1 MIICGLQQI
10 SKMYGG
16 QLLFENLSL
25 EVHEGSRIGLVG
37 RNGSGKSTILK
48 IIAKAEYADSG
59 TVIMKKAS
67 KVGYLA
73 QIPVQDQHSVREV
86 LLSAFE
92 STLSMAKEISRI
104 ENDMQL
110 EKNDEVLHV
119 LLQEYG
125 SLQDQFA
132 LLEGYE
138 VEAKVAKVAEG
149 LGIIS
154 LLTSSYQALSG
165 GEKTKVA
172 LGKVLLLNPDLLL
185 LDEPTNHLDIAA
197 VEWLEKYLKDYKGT
211 VVIVSHDRYFL
222 DQVVT
227 TIIDVEDGEAV
238 LYHHNYSGFV
248 KEKEKR
254 LLDEFQSFQE
264 QQKKIKKMKEAIKRL
279 REWANQANPPSE
291 ALHRRATNMER
302 ALERMEK
309 LKRPILE
316 RKKMGLH
323 LDSGDRS
330 GKDVITLK
338 DAAKS
343 YHGKSLFANVS
354 MQIHYKNRSA
364 IVGNNGTG
372 KSTLLKIILGEES
385 MDRGSVQI
393 GANVKIGYL
402 SQYLSTTSDQTV
414 LEAFRDE
421 VVLSEREAR
430 QILARFLFYG
440 PAVFRRTEQLSGGE
454 RMRLRLAQLMYQE
467 INLLIL
473 DEPTNH
479 LDIDSR
485 EVLEEALEHFQGTIV
500 AVSHDRYLLNKLF
513 DKTYWLQG
521 GKLHIFDGN
530 YTWARERLQETISK
544 QADVKEQSRLPKRS
558 DAKSHLV
565 KKTTPDELER
575 EVEEVERQL
584 AGLEKIMGDTVELDE
599 LQLFYEEQ
607 IRLEELRETLYKQLE
622 TCME

>member
-10 SKMYGG
+10 SKMFGG
-16 QLLFENLSL
+16 EPLFENLSL

-37 RNGSGKSTILK
+37 SNGSGKSTILK
-48 IIAKAEYADSG
+48 MIAREETVDSG
-59 TVIMKKAS
+59 NVILKKDC

-73 QIPVQDQHSVREV
+73 QIPLQNQQLVSEV

-92 STLSMAKEISRI
+92 STLDLAKEISRM
-104 ENDMQL
+104 EYMMKL
-110 EKNDEVLHV
+110 EKNEEALLV

-125 SLQDQFA
+125 ALQDQFD
-132 LLEGYE
+132 LLDGYE
-138 VEAKVAKVAEG
+138 VEASVAKVAEG
-149 LGIIS
+149 LGITG
-154 LLTSSYQALSG
+154 LLDSPYEALSG

-172 LGKVLLLNPDLLL
+172 LGKVLLLNPNLLL

-197 VEWLEKYLKDYKGT
+197 VEWLEQYLKDYRGT
-211 VVIVSHDRYFL
+211 VVIVSHDRFFL

-227 TIIDVEDGEAV
+227 TIIDVEDGEAI

-279 REWANQANPPSE
+279 REWANQASPPSE
-291 ALHRRATNMER
+291 ALHKRATNMER

-316 RKKMGLH
+316 RKKIALQ
-323 LDSGDRS
+323 LESGDRS

-338 DAAKS
+338 GAEKS
-343 YHGKSLFANVS
+343 YHGRSLFSNVS
-354 MQIHYKNRSA
+354 LTIQYKNRTA

-372 KSTLLKIILGEES
+372 KSTLLKVIIGEES
-385 MDRGSVQI
+385 VDSGSVHL

-402 SQYLSTTSDQTV
+402 SQALTVTSNKTV
-414 LEAFRDE
+414 LEAFREE
-421 VVLSEREAR
+421 VLVSENEAR
-430 QILARFLFYG
+430 HILAKFLFYG
-440 PAVFRRTEQLSGGE
+440 PAVFRKTRQLSGGE
-454 RMRLRLAQLMYQE
+454 RMRLRLAQLMHQE

-485 EVLEEALEHFQGTIV
+485 EVLEEALEHFQGTII

-513 DKTYWLQG
+513 DKTYWLHDGQ
-521 GKLHIFDGN
+521 LHIFEGN
-530 YTWARERLQETISK
+530 YSWAREKLQVTVRSQTERKDPIKLKHSDSK
-544 QADVKEQSRLPKRS
+544 SQMVKQVTS
-558 DAKSHLV
+558 DEIEK
-565 KKTTPDELER
+565 

-584 AGLEKIMGDTVELDE
+584 TELEKNMDDTVELKD
-599 LQLFYEEQ
+599 LQLLYEQQ
-607 IRLEELRETLYKQLE
+607 IRLKVQRDTLYKQLE

>member
-10 SKMYGG
+10 SKMFGG
-16 QLLFENLSL
+16 ELLFEGLSL

-37 RNGSGKSTILK
+37 SNGSGKSTILK
-48 IIAKAEYADSG
+48 MMAKTEPVDSG
-59 TVIMKKAS
+59 CVILKKDC
-67 KVGYLA
+67 KIGFLA
-73 QIPVQDQHSVREV
+73 QIPLQNQNLVSEV

-92 STLSMAKEISRI
+92 STLNLAKEISRL
-104 ENDMQL
+104 ENMMKL
-110 EKNDEVLHV
+110 EKDEKALHAF
-119 LLQEYG
+119 LQEYG
-125 SLQDQFA
+125 SLQDQFD
-132 LLEGYE
+132 LLEGFE
-138 VEAKVAKVAEG
+138 IDAKTAKVAEG
-149 LGIIS
+149 LGITGLIDS
-154 LLTSSYQALSG
+154 PYEALSG

-172 LGKVLLLNPDLLL
+172 LGKVLLMNPNLLL

-197 VEWLEKYLKDYKGT
+197 VEWLEQYLKDYRGT

-227 TIIDVEDGEAV
+227 SIIDVEDGEAV
-238 LYHHNYSGFV
+238 LYHNNYSGFV

-279 REWANQANPPSE
+279 REWANQASPPSE
-291 ALHRRATNMER
+291 ALHKRATNMER

-316 RKKMGLH
+316 RKKMGLQ
-323 LDSGDRS
+323 LESGDRS

-338 DAAKS
+338 DAEKS
-343 YHGKSLFANVS
+343 YHGRSLFSNAS
-354 MQIHYKNRSA
+354 LTIHYKNRTA

-385 MDRGSVQI
+385 VDRGSVQL

-402 SQYLSTTSDQTV
+402 SQALTVTSDQTV

-421 VVLSEREAR
+421 VLVSENEAR
-430 QILARFLFYG
+430 HILAKFLFYG
-440 PAVFRRTEQLSGGE
+440 PAVFRKIGQLSGGE
-454 RMRLRLAQLMYQE
+454 RMRLRLAQLMHQE

-513 DKTYWLQG
+513 DKTYWLHE
-521 GKLHIFDGN
+521 GKLHFFEGN
-530 YTWARERLQETISK
+530 YSWAREKLQGTVRK
-544 QADVKEQSRLPKRS
+544 QATRKEPLMLKRRDSKSQRVKQVTS
-558 DAKSHLV
+558 D
-565 KKTTPDELER
+565 EIER

-584 AGLEKIMGDTVELDE
+584 AGLEKNMGETLDLKD
-599 LQLFYEEQ
+599 LQLLYEQQNRLKEQ
-607 IRLEELRETLYKQLE
+607 RDTLYKQLE
-622 TCME
+622 SCME

>member
-10 SKMYGG
+10 SKMFGG
-16 QLLFENLSL
+16 EFLFENLSL

-37 RNGSGKSTILK
+37 SNGSGKSTILK
-48 IIAKAEYADSG
+48 MMAKIETVDSG
-59 TVIMKKAS
+59 SVILKKDC

-73 QIPVQDQHSVREV
+73 QIPLQNQHLVSEV

-92 STLSMAKEISRI
+92 STLNLAKEISRM
-104 ENDMQL
+104 ENVMKL
-110 EKNDEVLHV
+110 EKNEEALHA

-125 SLQDQFA
+125 SLQDQFD
-132 LLEGYE
+132 LLDGYE
-138 VEAKVAKVAEG
+138 MEAKTAKVAEG
-149 LGIIS
+149 LGITG
-154 LLTSSYQALSG
+154 LLESPYEALSG
-165 GEKTKVA
+165 GEKTKVS
-172 LGKVLLLNPDLLL
+172 LGKVLLLNPNLLL

-197 VEWLEKYLKDYKGT
+197 VEWLEQYLKEYKGT

-254 LLDEFQSFQE
+254 LIDEFHSFQE

-279 REWANQANPPSE
+279 REWANQASPPSE
-291 ALHRRATNMER
+291 ALHKRATNMER
-302 ALERMEK
+302 ALERIEK

-316 RKKMGLH
+316 RRKMGLQ
-323 LDSGDRS
+323 LESGDRS
-330 GKDVITLK
+330 GKDVITLR
-338 DAAKS
+338 DAEKS
-343 YHGKSLFANVS
+343 YHGRSLFSNAS
-354 MQIHYKNRSA
+354 FTTHFKNRTA

-385 MDRGSVQI
+385 LDSGSVQL
-393 GANVKIGYL
+393 GANVRIGYL
-402 SQYLSTTSDQTV
+402 SQHLTVMSEKTV
-414 LEAFRDE
+414 LEVFREE
-421 VVLSEREAR
+421 VLVSENEAR
-430 QILARFLFYG
+430 HILAKFLFYG
-440 PAVFRRTEQLSGGE
+440 PAVFRKTGQLSGGE
-454 RMRLRLAQLMYQE
+454 RMRLRLAQLMHQE

-485 EVLEEALEHFQGTIV
+485 EVLEEALEQFQGTII

-513 DKTYWLQG
+513 DKTYWLHE
-521 GKLHIFDGN
+521 GKLHIFEGN
-530 YTWARERLQETISK
+530 YSWAREKLQVTGKNYTDRKEPMLKRHDSKSQLVK
-544 QADVKEQSRLPKRS
+544 QATS
-558 DAKSHLV
+558 DEIEK
-565 KKTTPDELER
+565 
-575 EVEEVERQL
+575 EVEEVEKQL
-584 AGLEKIMGDTVELDE
+584 AGLEKNMVETVELKE
-599 LQLFYEEQ
+599 LQLLYEQQ
-607 IRLEELRETLYKQLE
+607 IRLKEQRETLYKQLE